1 MPTRRTYTEELS
13 QLTNDVIK
21 MGSLI
26 EESIQDV
33 LAALKEL
40 DEKKAEEII
49 ANDDKIDNMEHD
61 IEKACITL
69 IAKQQPVA
77 TDLRRITS
85 ILRIIADVER
95 IADHCSD
102 ISEYIVKLARR
113 PKIEPP
119 KHVKEML
126 LAMKTMVMDTI
137 DSFVTADVEKARNV
151 IASDDTIDTYFEDIM
166 EALMKSME
174 KEPQNIHQY
183 VDYLMIIKYVERM
196 ADHSTNIAEWI
207 CFIVTGALEEH

>member
-1 MPTRRTYTEELS
+1 MPTRQTYMEELS
-13 QLTNDVIK
+13 KLTNDVIK

-33 LAALKEL
+33 LSALHDF
-40 DEKKAEEII
+40 DEAKAKEII
-49 ANDDKIDNMEHD
+49 ANDDKIDNLEHS
-61 IEKACITL
+61 IERACITL

-85 ILRIIADVER
+85 ILRIIADIER

-102 ISEYIVKLARR
+102 ISEYIIKLAQT

-119 KHVKEML
+119 KHIEEML
-126 LAMKTMVMDTI
+126 KGMKTMVINTI
-137 DSFVTADVEKARNV
+137 DSFVKGDLEKARSV
-151 IASDDTIDTYFEDIM
+151 IAFDDTIDDYFEEIM
-166 EALMKSME
+166 EELMSSME
-174 KEPQNIHQY
+174 KNPKMIAQC

-207 CFIVTGALEEH
+207 CFIVTGELQEH